1 MSPNKPTKVRLFIL
15 FMVFISV
22 VINYMDRSNLSIA
35 GPHIAQEYGLSSIEM
50 GYIYSAFGWTYALL
64 QIPGGFIVD
73 KVLPRVLYTFML
85 VGWSAMT
92 LLMGIAQGFGAL
104 FGLRLAIGV
113 FEVPAFPT
121 NNKIVTAW
129 FPEHEKGKAIA
140 CYTSGQFVGVAFLT
154 PILVAIQTWLGW
166 KGMFILM
173 GAVGIVWGFI
183 WYALYRQPDEHKG
196 VNQAEIDYIRQGGGV
211 ISATTDHAEA
221 GKPKIEWS
229 QIKMAF
235 SRRKLWGVY
244 IGQFAS
250 TSMLWFFLTWFP
262 TYLVEYRGLDFIK
275 VGFLTSIPFLA
286 AFVGVLLGGTVS
298 DWLIKRGHSITLAR
312 KLPIILGLLLSTSI
326 VGANFTDNTTLI
338 VVFMTIAFFGN
349 GFSSITWTLVSA
361 IAPVKAIG
369 ITGGTF
375 NFMGNLSSIFIPI
388 AIGYLVSGGNF
399 APALIFVSVIA
410 LVGALSYIFIVGKVE
425 RVSF

>member
-1 MSPNKPTKVRLFIL
+1 MSQQKPTKVRFFIL

-35 GPHIAQEYGLSSIEM
+35 GPHIAADFGLSTIEM
-50 GYIYSAFGWTYALL
+50 GYIYSAFGWTYAFL
-64 QIPGGFIVD
+64 QIPGGLIVD
-73 KVLPRVLYTFML
+73 KVVPRVLYTVML

-92 LLMGIAQGFGAL
+92 ILMGVAQGFLAL
-104 FGLRLAIGV
+104 FGLRLAVGV
-113 FEVPAFPT
+113 FEVPSFPT
-121 NNKIVTAW
+121 NNKVVTAW

-140 CYTSGQFVGVAFLT
+140 IYTSGQFVGVAFLT
-154 PILVAIQTWLGW
+154 PVLVAIQNWIGW
-166 KGMFILM
+166 QGMFILM
-173 GAVGIVWGFI
+173 GLIGVVWGIVW
-183 WYALYRQPDEHKG
+183 YMLYRQPDEHARANKE
-196 VNQAEIDYIRQGGGV
+196 EIEYIRAGGG
-211 ISATTDHAEA
+211 IIPSTGTE
-221 GKPKIEWS
+221 KSPKQKIDWS
-229 QIKMAF
+229 QVKMAF

-262 TYLVEYRGLDFIK
+262 TYLVQYRHLDFIK

-286 AFVGVLLGGTVS
+286 AFAGVLLGGTFS

-338 VVFMTIAFFGN
+338 VCFMTLAFFGN
-349 GFSSITWTLVSA
+349 GFSSITWTLISA

-369 ITGGTF
+369 VTGGTF
-375 NFMGNLSSIFIPI
+375 NFIGNLSSIVIPI
-388 AIGYLVSGGNF
+388 VIGYLVSGGNF
-399 APALIFVSVIA
+399 APALIFVSSVA
-410 LVGALSYIFIVGKVE
+410 LIGALSYIFVVGKVE
-425 RVSF
+425 RISL

>member
-1 MSPNKPTKVRLFIL
+1 MSQQKPTKVSFFIL

-35 GPHIAQEYGLSSIEM
+35 GPHIAADFGLSTIEM
-50 GYIYSAFGWTYALL
+50 GYIYSAFGWTYAFL
-64 QIPGGFIVD
+64 QIPGGLIVD
-73 KVLPRVLYTFML
+73 KVVPRVLYTVML

-92 LLMGIAQGFGAL
+92 ILMGVAQGFLAL
-104 FGLRLAIGV
+104 FGLRLAVGV
-113 FEVPAFPT
+113 FEVPSFPT
-121 NNKIVTAW
+121 NNKVVTAW

-140 CYTSGQFVGVAFLT
+140 IYTSGQFVGVAFLT
-154 PILVAIQTWLGW
+154 PVLVAIQNWIGW
-166 KGMFILM
+166 QGMFILM
-173 GAVGIVWGFI
+173 GLIGVVWGIVW
-183 WYALYRQPDEHKG
+183 YMLYRQPDEHARANKE
-196 VNQAEIDYIRQGGGV
+196 EIEYIRAGGG
-211 ISATTDHAEA
+211 IIPSTGTE
-221 GKPKIEWS
+221 KSPKQKIDWS
-229 QIKMAF
+229 QVKMAF

-262 TYLVEYRGLDFIK
+262 TYLVQYRHLDFIK

-286 AFVGVLLGGTVS
+286 AFAGVLLGGTFS

-338 VVFMTIAFFGN
+338 VCFMTLAFFGN
-349 GFSSITWTLVSA
+349 GFSSITWTLISA

-369 ITGGTF
+369 VTGGTF
-375 NFMGNLSSIFIPI
+375 NFIGNLSSIVIPI
-388 AIGYLVSGGNF
+388 VIGYLVSGGNF
-399 APALIFVSVIA
+399 APALIFVSSVA
-410 LVGALSYIFIVGKVE
+410 LIGALSYIFVVGKVE
-425 RVSF
+425 RISL

>member
-1 MSPNKPTKVRLFIL
+1 MSHSKPTKVRFFIL

-35 GPHIAQEYGLSSIEM
+35 GPHIAKDFGLSTVEM
-50 GYIYSAFGWTYALL
+50 GYIYSAFGWSYALL
-64 QIPGGFIVD
+64 QIPGGLIVD
-73 KVLPRVLYTFML
+73 KIVPRVLYTLML

-92 LLMGIAQGFGAL
+92 LMMGLAQGFLTL

-154 PILVAIQTWLGW
+154 PVLVAIQAWLGW
-166 KGMFILM
+166 QGMFILM
-173 GAVGIVWGFI
+173 GLIGIVWGVI
-183 WYALYRQPDEHKG
+183 WYLLYRQPDEHKG
-196 VNQAEIDYIRQGGGV
+196 VNQAELDHISKGGGIV
-211 ISATTDHAEA
+211 SGSAAQQQ
-221 GKPKIEWS
+221 KIDWS

-262 TYLVEYRGLDFIK
+262 TYLVQYRGLDFIK

-286 AFVGVLLGGTVS
+286 AFCGVLLGGTFS

-312 KLPIILGLLLSTSI
+312 KLPVILGLLLSTSI

-349 GFSSITWTLVSA
+349 GFSSITWALVSA
-361 IAPVKAIG
+361 IAPLKAIG

-388 AIGYLVSGGNF
+388 VIGYLVSGGNF
-399 APALIFVSVIA
+399 APALIFISLIA
-410 LVGALSYIFIVGKVE
+410 LTGALSYIFVVGKVE

>member
-1 MSPNKPTKVRLFIL
+1 MSNQKPTKVRFFIL
-15 FMVFISV
+15 FMVFIAV

-35 GPHIAQEYGLSSIEM
+35 GPHIAADFGLSTIEM

-73 KVLPRVLYTFML
+73 KLIPRVLYTLML
-85 VGWSAMT
+85 VGWSSMT
-92 LLMGIAQGFGAL
+92 VLMGFAQGFAAL

-121 NNKIVTAW
+121 NNKVVTAW

-154 PILVAIQTWLGW
+154 PVLVAIQTWIGW
-166 KGMFILM
+166 QGMFILM
-173 GAVGIVWGFI
+173 GMVGIVWGI
-183 WYALYRQPDEHKG
+183 VWYTLYRQPNEHAK
-196 VNQAEIDYIRQGGGV
+196 VNQAEIDYIREGGGV
-211 ISATTDHAEA
+211 ISATVSDKTDA
-221 GKPKIEWS
+221 KQKMDWS
-229 QIKMAF
+229 QVKMAF

-262 TYLVEYRGLDFIK
+262 TYLVQYRHLDFIK

-286 AFVGVLLGGTVS
+286 AFVGVLLGGTFS

-326 VGANFTDNTTLI
+326 IGANFTDDTTLI
-338 VVFMTIAFFGN
+338 VCFMTLAFFGN
-349 GFSSITWTLVSA
+349 GFSSITWTLISA

-369 ITGGTF
+369 VTGGTF
-375 NFMGNLSSIFIPI
+375 NFIGNLSSIVIPI
-388 AIGYLVSGGNF
+388 VIGYLVSGGNF
-399 APALIFVSVIA
+399 APALIFVSAVA
-410 LVGALSYIFIVGKVE
+410 LVGALSYIFVVGKVE
-425 RVSF
+425 RISF

>member
-1 MSPNKPTKVRLFIL
+1 MSQQKPTKVRFFIL

-35 GPHIAQEYGLSSIEM
+35 GPHIAADFGLSTIEM
-50 GYIYSAFGWTYALL
+50 GYIYSAFGWTYAFL
-64 QIPGGFIVD
+64 QIPGGLIVD
-73 KVLPRVLYTFML
+73 KVVPRVLYTVML

-92 LLMGIAQGFGAL
+92 ILMGVAQGFLAL
-104 FGLRLAIGV
+104 FGLRLAVGV
-113 FEVPAFPT
+113 FEVPSFPT
-121 NNKIVTAW
+121 NNKVVTAW

-140 CYTSGQFVGVAFLT
+140 IYTSGQFVGVAFLT
-154 PILVAIQTWLGW
+154 PVLVAIQNWIGW
-166 KGMFILM
+166 QGMFILM
-173 GAVGIVWGFI
+173 GLIGVVWGIVW
-183 WYALYRQPDEHKG
+183 YMLYRQPDEHARANKE
-196 VNQAEIDYIRQGGGV
+196 EIEYIRAGGG
-211 ISATTDHAEA
+211 IIPSTGTE
-221 GKPKIEWS
+221 KSPKQKIDWS
-229 QIKMAF
+229 QVKMAF

-262 TYLVEYRGLDFIK
+262 TYLVQYRHLDFIK

-286 AFVGVLLGGTVS
+286 AFAGVLLGGTFS

-338 VVFMTIAFFGN
+338 VCFMTLAFFGN

-361 IAPVKAIG
+361 IAPMKAIG
-369 ITGGTF
+369 VTGGTF
-375 NFMGNLSSIFIPI
+375 NFIGNLSSIVIPI
-388 AIGYLVSGGNF
+388 VIGYLVSGGNF
-399 APALIFVSVIA
+399 APALIFVSGVA
-410 LVGALSYIFIVGKVE
+410 LIGALSYIFVVGKVE
-425 RVSF
+425 RISL

>member
-1 MSPNKPTKVRLFIL
+1 MSTKKPTKVRFFIL
-15 FMVFISV
+15 FMVFVSV

-35 GPHIAQEYGLSSIEM
+35 GPHIATDFGLSTIEM

-64 QIPGGFIVD
+64 QIPGGFMVD
-73 KVLPRVLYTFML
+73 KIVPRLLYTVML
-85 VGWSAMT
+85 IGWSAMT
-92 LLMGIAQGFGAL
+92 MLMGVAQGFMTL

-121 NNKIVTAW
+121 NNKVVTAW

-154 PILVAIQTWLGW
+154 PVLVAIQSWIGW
-166 KGMFILM
+166 QGMFILM
-173 GAVGIVWGFI
+173 GLTGVVWGII
-183 WYALYRQPDEHKG
+183 WYALYRQPDEHRR
-196 VNQAEIDYIRQGGGV
+196 VNQAEIEYIREGGGI
-211 ISATTDHAEA
+211 ISATVGDKGEA
-221 GKPKIEWS
+221 KQKMDWS
-229 QIKMAF
+229 QVKMAF

-262 TYLVEYRGLDFIK
+262 TYLVQYRHLDFIK

-286 AFVGVLLGGTVS
+286 AFVGVLLGGIFS
-298 DWLIKRGHSITLAR
+298 DWLIKRGHSITFAR

-326 VGANFTDNTTLI
+326 IGANFTDDTTLI
-338 VVFMTIAFFGN
+338 VCFMTLAFFGN
-349 GFSSITWTLVSA
+349 GFSSITWTLISA
-361 IAPVKAIG
+361 IAPVRAIG
-369 ITGGTF
+369 VTGGTF
-375 NFMGNLSSIFIPI
+375 NFIGNLSSIIIPI
-388 AIGYLVSGGNF
+388 VIGYLVSNGNF
-399 APALIFVSVIA
+399 APALIFVAAVA

-425 RVSF
+425 RISF

>member
-1 MSPNKPTKVRLFIL
+1 MSQQKPTKVRFFIL

-35 GPHIAQEYGLSSIEM
+35 GPHIAADFGLSTIEM

-64 QIPGGFIVD
+64 QIPGGLIVD
-73 KVLPRVLYTFML
+73 KVVPRVLYTVML

-92 LLMGIAQGFGAL
+92 ILMGVAQGFLAL
-104 FGLRLAIGV
+104 FGLRLAVGV
-113 FEVPAFPT
+113 FEVPSFPT
-121 NNKIVTAW
+121 NNKVVTAW

-140 CYTSGQFVGVAFLT
+140 IYTSGQFVGVAFLT
-154 PILVAIQTWLGW
+154 PVLVAIQNWIGW
-166 KGMFILM
+166 QGMFILM
-173 GAVGIVWGFI
+173 GLIGVVWGIVW
-183 WYALYRQPDEHKG
+183 YMLYRQPDEHARANKE
-196 VNQAEIDYIRQGGGV
+196 EIEYIRAGGG
-211 ISATTDHAEA
+211 IIPSAKT
-221 GKPKIEWS
+221 GKSPKQKIDWS
-229 QIKMAF
+229 QVKMAF

-262 TYLVEYRGLDFIK
+262 TYLVQYRHLDFIK

-286 AFVGVLLGGTVS
+286 AFAGVLLGGTFS
-298 DWLIKRGHSITLAR
+298 DWLIKRGYSITLAR

-338 VVFMTIAFFGN
+338 VCFMTLAFFGN
-349 GFSSITWTLVSA
+349 GFSSITWTLISA

-369 ITGGTF
+369 VTGGTF
-375 NFMGNLSSIFIPI
+375 NFIGNLSSIVIPI
-388 AIGYLVSGGNF
+388 VIGYLVSGGNF
-399 APALIFVSVIA
+399 APALIFVSSVA
-410 LVGALSYIFIVGKVE
+410 LIGALSYIFVVGKVE
-425 RVSF
+425 RISL

>member
-1 MSPNKPTKVRLFIL
+1 MTHSKPTKVRFFIL

-35 GPHIAQEYGLSSIEM
+35 GPHIAKDFGLSTVEM
-50 GYIYSAFGWTYALL
+50 GYIYSAFGWSYALL
-64 QIPGGFIVD
+64 QIPGGLIVD
-73 KVLPRVLYTFML
+73 KIVPRVLYTLML

-92 LLMGIAQGFGAL
+92 LMMGLAQGFLTL

-154 PILVAIQTWLGW
+154 PVLVAIQAWIGW
-166 KGMFILM
+166 QGMFILM
-173 GAVGIVWGFI
+173 GLIGIVWGVI
-183 WYALYRQPDEHKG
+183 WYLLYRQPDEHKG
-196 VNQAEIDYIRQGGGV
+196 VNQAELDHISKGGGIV
-211 ISATTDHAEA
+211 SGSAAQQQ
-221 GKPKIEWS
+221 KIDWS

-262 TYLVEYRGLDFIK
+262 TYLVQYRGLDFIK

-286 AFVGVLLGGTVS
+286 AFCGVLLGGTFS

-312 KLPIILGLLLSTSI
+312 KLPVILGLLLSTSI

-349 GFSSITWTLVSA
+349 GFSSITWALVSA
-361 IAPVKAIG
+361 IAPLKAIG

-388 AIGYLVSGGNF
+388 VIGYLVSGGNF
-399 APALIFVSVIA
+399 APALIFISLIA
-410 LVGALSYIFIVGKVE
+410 LTGALSYIFVVGKVE

>member
-1 MSPNKPTKVRLFIL
+1 MSTKKPTKVRFFIL

-35 GPHIAQEYGLSSIEM
+35 GPHIATDFGLSTIEM

-64 QIPGGFIVD
+64 QIPGGFMVD
-73 KVLPRVLYTFML
+73 KIVPRLLYTVML
-85 VGWSAMT
+85 IGWSALTM
-92 LLMGIAQGFGAL
+92 LMGVAQGFMTL

-121 NNKIVTAW
+121 NNKVVTAW

-154 PILVAIQTWLGW
+154 PVLVAIQSWIGW
-166 KGMFILM
+166 QGMFILM
-173 GAVGIVWGFI
+173 GLTGVVWGII
-183 WYALYRQPDEHKG
+183 WYALYRQPDEHRR
-196 VNQAEIDYIRQGGGV
+196 VNQAEIEYIREGGGI
-211 ISATTDHAEA
+211 ISATVGDKGETKQKMD
-221 GKPKIEWS
+221 WS
-229 QIKMAF
+229 QVKMAF

-262 TYLVEYRGLDFIK
+262 TYLVQYRHLDFIK

-286 AFVGVLLGGTVS
+286 AFVGVLLGGIFS
-298 DWLIKRGHSITLAR
+298 DWLIKRGFSITFAR

-326 VGANFTDNTTLI
+326 IGANFTDDTTLI
-338 VVFMTIAFFGN
+338 VCFMTLAFFGN
-349 GFSSITWTLVSA
+349 GFSSITWTLISA
-361 IAPVKAIG
+361 IAPVRAIG
-369 ITGGTF
+369 VTGGTF
-375 NFMGNLSSIFIPI
+375 NFIGNLSSIIIPI
-388 AIGYLVSGGNF
+388 VIGYLVSNGNF
-399 APALIFVSVIA
+399 APALIFIAAVA

-425 RVSF
+425 RISF